1 LGNLTIKSQMSMFG
15 YYKLL
20 IKNIMYEE
28 DVAERPREIG
38 DRPMMEESRP
48 MMEESRPTGN
58 DVDMVKQD
66 YRSKQETLRDYEI
79 NIRFLSVGC
88 IVSVGCRQ
96 IPFTNVGDAM
106 VEVNKYVQNPNQE
119 RERWY
124 KIFDS
129 AE

>member
-1 LGNLTIKSQMSMFG
+1 
-15 YYKLL
+15 
-20 IKNIMYEE
+20 MYEE
-28 DVAERPREIG
+28 AMEAGPMVTENRPRIDG
-38 DRPMMEESRP
+38 
-48 MMEESRPTGN
+48 G
-58 DVDMVKQD
+58 DMVKQD

-96 IPFTNVGDAM
+96 IPFRNLNEAM
-106 VEVNKYVQNPNQE
+106 EEVNKYVQNPTQE

>member
-1 LGNLTIKSQMSMFG
+1 
-15 YYKLL
+15 
-20 IKNIMYEE
+20 MYEE
-28 DVAERPREIG
+28 NATESTG
-38 DRPMMEESRP
+38 PMMEDRSRIN
-48 MMEESRPTGN
+48 GG
-58 DVDMVKQD
+58 DMVKQD
-66 YRSKQETLRDYEI
+66 HRSKQEMLRDYEI

-88 IVSVGCRQ
+88 VVSVGCRQ

-106 VEVNKYVQNPNQE
+106 VEINKYVHNPTQE

>member
-1 LGNLTIKSQMSMFG
+1 M
-15 YYKLL
+15 
-20 IKNIMYEE
+20 
-28 DVAERPREIG
+28 DEIVGGPMMTESG
-38 DRPMMEESRP
+38 DRP
-48 MMEESRPTGN
+48 
-58 DVDMVKQD
+58 MVKQD

-96 IPFTNVGDAM
+96 IPFRNITEAM
-106 VEVNKYVQNPNQE
+106 EEVNKYVQNPNQE

-124 KIFDS
+124 QIFDS

>member
-1 LGNLTIKSQMSMFG
+1 
-15 YYKLL
+15 
-20 IKNIMYEE
+20 MYEE
-28 DVAERPREIG
+28 AMEAGPMVTENRPIING
-38 DRPMMEESRP
+38 
-48 MMEESRPTGN
+48 G
-58 DVDMVKQD
+58 DMVKQE

-96 IPFTNVGDAM
+96 IPFRNLNEAM
-106 VEVNKYVQNPNQE
+106 EEVNKYVQNPTQE

>member
-1 LGNLTIKSQMSMFG
+1 
-15 YYKLL
+15 
-20 IKNIMYEE
+20 MYEE
-28 DVAERPREIG
+28 AIEAGPMVTENRPIING
-38 DRPMMEESRP
+38 
-48 MMEESRPTGN
+48 G
-58 DVDMVKQD
+58 DMVKQE

-96 IPFTNVGDAM
+96 IPFRNLNEAM
-106 VEVNKYVQNPNQE
+106 EEVNKYVQNPTQE

>member
-1 LGNLTIKSQMSMFG
+1 
-15 YYKLL
+15 
-20 IKNIMYEE
+20 MYEE
-28 DVAERPREIG
+28 AMEAGPMVTENRPRINGE
-38 DRPMMEESRP
+38 
-48 MMEESRPTGN
+48 N
-58 DVDMVKQD
+58 LVKQE
-66 YRSKQETLRDYEI
+66 YRSKQEILRDYEI

-88 IVSVGCRQ
+88 VVSVGCRQ

-106 VEVNKYVQNPNQE
+106 VEVNKYVQNPTQE